1 MYKGEIP
8 IADLQ
13 RNIELD
19 EEVKFLDDGLYKLK
33 KSIVVVLGFSLLIN
47 LILICIICLVRSM
60 KQSFQEVKD
69 LDRRNRRRQRKREDR
84 RDHRRR

>member
-60 KQSFQEVKD
+60 KQSFQERSENTNHNEFLPGRYKD
-69 LDRRNRRRQRKREDR
+69 LLE
-84 RDHRRR
+84 